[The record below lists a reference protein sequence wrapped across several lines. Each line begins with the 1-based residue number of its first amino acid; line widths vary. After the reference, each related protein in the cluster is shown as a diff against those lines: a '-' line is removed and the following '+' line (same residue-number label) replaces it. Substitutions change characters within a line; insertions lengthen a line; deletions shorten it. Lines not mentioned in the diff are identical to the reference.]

1 MINHNHKNVMN
12 RLFLSYFLV
21 YDIKCLFRQLDLVA
35 GVHVYSAV
43 CTRVLPDQEPVSQH
57 SRAFEA
63 CSTGIVVQ
71 CRDAMCYRTRIYHKV
86 VCLRSLSENIYM
98 LSEFYPYFFV
108 YIYEIW
114 THIMSFYSLQRNH
127 KYILDLSMTTE
138 ISA

>member
-43 CTRVLPDQEPVSQH
+43 CTRVLPDQEPVSQY

-71 CRDAMCYRTRIYHKV
+71 CRDAMCYRTRIYLKV
-86 VCLRSLSENIYM
+86 VCPRSLIRE
-98 LSEFYPYFFV
+98 
-108 YIYEIW
+108 YIYSLWVLSIFFCEYIW
-114 THIMSFYSLQRNH
+114 NLDTYNEFLQPSKKSQIYSRFIKDNW
-127 KYILDLSMTTE
+127 D
-138 ISA
+138 